1 LPCPQVTGADDAVFV
16 GEDGDLHAAA
26 QAESGEDAGHQ
37 ALGLLEN
44 SPFANLFGLREVS
57 RAGWIRAVPGS
68 ARLHAVDQLPAG
80 QPFLAFQWIEGG
92 WLLALS
98 VLLIAATIWLVRRR
112 AA

>member
-1 LPCPQVTGADDAVFV
+1 VL
-16 GEDGDLHAAA
+16 AAA
-26 QAESGEDAGHQ
+26 TAAFGALVSWYSQPYSSTGHQ
-37 ALGLLEN
+37 APGLLEN